1 MVRAFTGE
9 ARNIPHYD
17 KSFATRDREVEGG
30 TRPELL
36 VDAQPLLQLSLRS
49 FIASYDTRTRRRMA
63 AQLVGR
69 RISLLLLPG
78 KGTRT
83 QIER

>member
-1 MVRAFTGE
+1 M
-9 ARNIPHYD
+9 RNIPHDD

-49 FIASYDTRTRRRMA
+49 GIASALTLALPRRTA

-69 RISLLLLPG
+69 RLSSLLFPG
-78 KGTRT
+78 NGTRT
-83 QIER
+83 QDER